1 MVSLSA
7 EQKHF
12 SSHLNGQS
20 PTGYCVV
27 SLPDTGQRQTTS
39 VMRAQGSGHMDTG
52 EAKPEPAVLYLA
64 VLHGQVGGR
73 PQLWEPV
80 PWHLLC
86 WTSCLAT
93 ATGRMSKSS
102 CVYGQKNGTLNL
114 MFLDGHPQIS
124 VKSPYLSPNQ
134 TEDFDIPQV

>member
-1 MVSLSA
+1 MWCPF
-7 EQKHF
+7 QIRDK
-12 SSHLNGQS
+12 
-20 PTGYCVV
+20 
-27 SLPDTGQRQTTS
+27 DS
-39 VMRAQGSGHMDTG
+39 VLKAQGSGHMDTG

-102 CVYGQKNGTLNL
+102 CVHGQKNGTLNL

-124 VKSPYLSPNQ
+124 VKSPYPSPNQ

>member
-27 SLPDTGQRQTTS
+27 SLPDKGQRQTTS
-39 VMRAQGSGHMDTG
+39 VLRAQGSGHVDTG

-64 VLHGQVGGR
+64 VMHGQVGGR

-86 WTSCLAT
+86 WTSCLANSYWKDEQEQLCT
-93 ATGRMSKSS
+93 WAEKWDIESHVSGWASS
-102 CVYGQKNGTLNL
+102 DLCKVPLP
-114 MFLDGHPQIS
+114 FP
-124 VKSPYLSPNQ
+124 
-134 TEDFDIPQV
+134 